1 LHREQMSTEHE
12 NIRELLH
19 AYVDGELDLAN
30 TRQTERHLQSCADCR
45 GTEKAIRELRSAL
58 ASAATAYRAPASLR
72 RKVRAALRREA
83 KSTRQAFSPWLMFAT
98 GAAFAA
104 AIFGFALF
112 QTTRA
117 GRTNAIVD
125 QVVANHVR
133 SLLAAQL
140 VDVVSSDQHTVKPW
154 FDGKIDFAPEVR
166 DLSANGLPLV
176 GGRLDYLGDKT
187 VVALVYQRNK
197 HPINLFIT
205 PAPTNRSTSTVVTT
219 RRGYNV
225 LAWAN
230 KGMKY
235 WAVSD
240 LNQAE
245 LREFAQ
251 LFEQ

>member
-1 LHREQMSTEHE
+1 MSTEHE

-19 AYVDGELDLAN
+19 AYVDGELDLVNA
-30 TRQTERHLQSCADCR
+30 RETERHLQSCKECR
-45 GTEKAIRELRSAL
+45 GTEKAIRQLHSAL
-58 ASAATAYRAPASLR
+58 SEAIAYRAPGHLR
-72 RKVRAALRREA
+72 RNVRAALRHEA
-83 KSTRQAFSPWLMFAT
+83 KSTRQTLSPWLMFAT
-98 GAAFAA
+98 GAALAA
-104 AIFGFALF
+104 VILGFALF

-117 GRTNAIVD
+117 ARTDAIVD

-166 DLSANGLPLV
+166 DLAPGGFPLA
-176 GGRLDYLGDKT
+176 GGRLDYLDGKT
-187 VVALVYQRNK
+187 VAALVYHRNK

-205 PAPTNRSTSTVVTT
+205 PTTTSRRTSPTATT

-225 LAWAN
+225 LTWTN
-230 KGMKY
+230 NGMNY

-245 LREFAQ
+245 LREFSELVRAVK
-251 LFEQ
+251 

>member
-1 LHREQMSTEHE
+1 MSTEHE

-30 TRQTERHLQSCADCR
+30 TRETERHLQSCADCR
-45 GTEKAIRELRSAL
+45 GTEKAIRELRATLTKES
-58 ASAATAYRAPASLR
+58 TAYRAPAHLR
-72 RKVRAALRREA
+72 RNVRTALRREA
-83 KSTRQAFSPWLMFAT
+83 RSTQQTLSPWLMFAT

-104 AIFGFALF
+104 LVLGFALL

-117 GRTNAIVD
+117 ARTDAIVS

-154 FDGKIDFAPEVR
+154 FNGKIDFAPEVR
-166 DLSANGLPLV
+166 DLSANGFPLV
-176 GGRLDYLGDKT
+176 GGRLDYLDGKT
-187 VVALVYQRNK
+187 IAALVYHRNK

-205 PAPTNRSTSTVVTT
+205 PVPTSQSKSPTAAT

-225 LAWAN
+225 LSWTN
-230 KGMKY
+230 NGMKY

-245 LREFAQ
+245 LRGFSE
-251 LFEQ
+251 LVRTVK

>member
-1 LHREQMSTEHE
+1 MSTEHE

-30 TRQTERHLQSCADCR
+30 ARETERHLQSCADCR
-45 GTEKAIRELRSAL
+45 GNERAIRELHSAL
-58 ASAATAYRAPASLR
+58 TSDASAYRAPAHLR
-72 RKVRAALRREA
+72 RNVRAALRREA
-83 KSTRQAFSPWLMFAT
+83 KSSRQNLSPWLMFAT

-104 AIFGFALF
+104 VILGFALF

-117 GRTNAIVD
+117 TRTNAIVD

-133 SLLAAQL
+133 SLLAVQL

-166 DLSANGLPLV
+166 DLSANGFPLV
-176 GGRLDYLGDKT
+176 GGRLDYLDGKT
-187 VVALVYQRNK
+187 VAALVYQRNK
-197 HPINLFIT
+197 HPINIFIT
-205 PAPTNRSTSTVVTT
+205 PESTGRSTAPIVIT

-225 LAWAN
+225 VSWAN
-230 KGMKY
+230 NGMKC

-240 LNQAE
+240 LNANE
-245 LREFAQ
+245 LREFTELVRAVK
-251 LFEQ
+251 

>member
-1 LHREQMSTEHE
+1 MSAEHE

-30 TRQTERHLQSCADCR
+30 TRETERHLQSCADCR
-45 GTEKAIRELRSAL
+45 GTERAIRELRSTLTSDAP
-58 ASAATAYRAPASLR
+58 AYRAPAHLR
-72 RKVRAALRREA
+72 KNVRAALRREA
-83 KSTRQAFSPWLMFAT
+83 KSSRQTLSPWLMFAT

-104 AIFGFALF
+104 VILGFTLF

-117 GRTNAIVD
+117 TRTNAIVD

-133 SLLAAQL
+133 SLLAVQL

-166 DLSANGLPLV
+166 DLSANGFPLV
-176 GGRLDYLGDKT
+176 GGRLDYLDGKT

-205 PAPTNRSTSTVVTT
+205 PEPASRSTSPNVMN

-225 LAWAN
+225 FSWTN
-230 KGMKY
+230 NGTKY

-245 LREFAQ
+245 LREFTELVQ
-251 LFEQ
+251 TVK

>member
-1 LHREQMSTEHE
+1 MSTEHE
-12 NIRELLH
+12 RIRELLH

-30 TRQTERHLQSCADCR
+30 ARETERHLRSCADCR

-58 ASAATAYRAPASLR
+58 TSEATAYRAPAHLR
-72 RKVRAALRREA
+72 RNVRAALRREA
-83 KSTRQAFSPWLMFAT
+83 KSSRQILSPWLTFAT

-104 AIFGFALF
+104 ILLGFVFF

-117 GRTNAIVD
+117 TRTNAIVD

-166 DLSANGLPLV
+166 DLSTDGFPLI
-176 GGRLDYLGDKT
+176 GGRLDYLDGKT
-187 VVALVYQRNK
+187 VAALVYQRNK

-205 PAPTNRSTSTVVTT
+205 PATTSRSTSPRIAT
-219 RRGYNV
+219 RRGYNI
-225 LAWAN
+225 LAWTN

-245 LREFAQ
+245 LRQFTG
-251 LFEQ
+251 LFER

>member
-1 LHREQMSTEHE
+1 MSAEHD

-30 TRQTERHLQSCADCR
+30 ARETERHLQSCADCH

-58 ASAATAYRAPASLR
+58 TREAPAYRAPAHLR
-72 RKVRAALRREA
+72 KRVRAALRREA
-83 KSTRQAFSPWLMFAT
+83 KSTQQTLSPWLMFAT
-98 GAAFAA
+98 GAAFATV
-104 AIFGFALF
+104 ILGFVLF
-112 QTTRA
+112 QTTRTA
-117 GRTNAIVD
+117 RTDAIVD

-166 DLSANGLPLV
+166 DLSANGFPLV
-176 GGRLDYLGDKT
+176 GGRLDYLDGKT
-187 VVALVYQRNK
+187 VTALVYQRNK

-205 PAPTNRSTSTVVTT
+205 PAPRSRSTSPIVAI

-225 LAWAN
+225 FFWTDN
-230 KGMKY
+230 GMNY

-245 LREFAQ
+245 LTEFTELVRAVK
-251 LFEQ
+251 

>member
-1 LHREQMSTEHE
+1 MSTEHE

-30 TRQTERHLQSCADCR
+30 TRETERHLQSCADCR
-45 GTEKAIRELRSAL
+45 GTEKAIRELRATLTKES
-58 ASAATAYRAPASLR
+58 TAYRAPAHLR
-72 RKVRAALRREA
+72 RNVRTALRREA
-83 KSTRQAFSPWLMFAT
+83 RSTQQTLSPWLMFAT

-104 AIFGFALF
+104 LVLGFALL

-117 GRTNAIVD
+117 ARTDAIVS
-125 QVVANHVR
+125 QVVTNHVR

-166 DLSANGLPLV
+166 DLAANGFPLV
-176 GGRLDYLGDKT
+176 GGRLDYLDGKT
-187 VVALVYQRNK
+187 VAALVYKRNK

-205 PAPTNRSTSTVVTT
+205 PAPTNRSASRTATN

-225 LAWAN
+225 VAWTN
-230 KGMKY
+230 NGMKY

-240 LNQAE
+240 LNHAE
-245 LREFAQ
+245 LREFTE
-251 LFEQ
+251 LLER

>member
-1 LHREQMSTEHE
+1 VSTEHE

-30 TRQTERHLQSCADCR
+30 MRDTERHLQSCAVCR

-58 ASAATAYRAPASLR
+58 TSEATAYRAPAHLR
-72 RKVRAALRREA
+72 RNVRAALRREA
-83 KSTRQAFSPWLMFAT
+83 RSTRQTLSPWPMFAT
-98 GAAFAA
+98 GAALAA
-104 AIFGFALF
+104 VILGFALF

-117 GRTNAIVD
+117 ARTNAIVD
-125 QVVANHVR
+125 QIVANHVR
-133 SLLAAQL
+133 SLLAVQL

-166 DLSANGLPLV
+166 DLSANGFPLV
-176 GGRLDYLGDKT
+176 GGRLDYLDGKT
-187 VVALVYQRNK
+187 VAALVYQRNK

-205 PAPTNRSTSTVVTT
+205 PAPTSQSTSPTATD

-225 LAWAN
+225 VAWTN
-230 KGMKY
+230 NGMKY

-240 LNQAE
+240 LNHAE
-245 LREFAQ
+245 LREFAD
-251 LFEQ
+251 LFER

>member
-1 LHREQMSTEHE
+1 MSTEHE

-30 TRQTERHLQSCADCR
+30 ARETERHLEGCAVCR
-45 GTEKAIRELRSAL
+45 GTEKAIRELRSAVTSE
-58 ASAATAYRAPASLR
+58 AIAYRAPAHLR
-72 RKVRAALRREA
+72 RNVRAALRREA
-83 KSTRQAFSPWLMFAT
+83 KSTRQSLSPWLMFAT

-104 AIFGFALF
+104 MILGFVLF

-117 GRTNAIVD
+117 ARTEAIVD

-166 DLSANGLPLV
+166 DLAGDGFPLV
-176 GGRLDYLGDKT
+176 GGRLDYLDGKT
-187 VVALVYQRNK
+187 VAALVYQRNK

-205 PAPTNRSTSTVVTT
+205 PTATNRSTTT
-219 RRGYNV
+219 TPTLTSRRGYNI
-225 LAWAN
+225 LAWIN
-230 KGMKY
+230 NGMKY

-240 LNQAE
+240 LNQGE

-251 LFEQ
+251 LFER

>member
-1 LHREQMSTEHE
+1 MSTAHE
-12 NIRELLH
+12 RIRELLH

-30 TRQTERHLQSCADCR
+30 ARETERHLRSCADCR

-58 ASAATAYRAPASLR
+58 TSEATAYRAPAHLR
-72 RKVRAALRREA
+72 RNVRAALRREA
-83 KSTRQAFSPWLMFAT
+83 KSSRQILSPWLTFAT
-98 GAAFAA
+98 GAAFT
-104 AIFGFALF
+104 AILLGFVFF

-117 GRTNAIVD
+117 ARTNAIVD

-140 VDVVSSDQHTVKPW
+140 VDVVSSDQHAVKPW

-166 DLSANGLPLV
+166 DLATDGFPLV
-176 GGRLDYLGDKT
+176 GGRLDYLDGKT
-187 VVALVYQRNK
+187 VATLVYQRNK

-205 PAPTNRSTSTVVTT
+205 PAPTSRNTSPTVVT

-225 LAWAN
+225 ISWTN
-230 KGMKY
+230 SGMKY

-245 LREFAQ
+245 LRQFTG
-251 LFEQ
+251 LFER

>member
-1 LHREQMSTEHE
+1 M
-12 NIRELLH
+12 
-19 AYVDGELDLAN
+19 
-30 TRQTERHLQSCADCR
+30 
-45 GTEKAIRELRSAL
+45 
-58 ASAATAYRAPASLR
+58 
-72 RKVRAALRREA
+72 
-83 KSTRQAFSPWLMFAT
+83 
-98 GAAFAA
+98 
-104 AIFGFALF
+104 LF

-117 GRTNAIVD
+117 ARTDAIVD

-166 DLSANGLPLV
+166 ELSANGFPLA
-176 GGRLDYLGDKT
+176 GGRLDYLDGKT
-187 VVALVYQRNK
+187 VAALVYHRNK

-205 PAPTNRSTSTVVTT
+205 PTATGRRTLPRATS

-225 LAWAN
+225 LAWTN
-230 KGMKY
+230 NGMNY

-245 LREFAQ
+245 LREFSELVRA
-251 LFEQ
+251 EK

>member
-1 LHREQMSTEHE
+1 MSTEHE

-30 TRQTERHLQSCADCR
+30 TRETERHLQSCADCR
-45 GTEKAIRELRSAL
+45 GTEKAIRELRATLTKES
-58 ASAATAYRAPASLR
+58 TAYRAPAHLR
-72 RKVRAALRREA
+72 RNVRTALRREA
-83 KSTRQAFSPWLMFAT
+83 RSTQQTLSPWLMFAT

-104 AIFGFALF
+104 LVLGFALL

-117 GRTNAIVD
+117 ARTDAIVS

-166 DLSANGLPLV
+166 DLAASGFPLV
-176 GGRLDYLGDKT
+176 GGRLDYLDGKT
-187 VVALVYQRNK
+187 VAALVYKRNK

-205 PAPTNRSTSTVVTT
+205 PAPTNRSASPTATN

-225 LAWAN
+225 VAWTN
-230 KGMKY
+230 NGMNY

-240 LNQAE
+240 LNHAE
-245 LREFAQ
+245 LLEFTD
-251 LFEQ
+251 LLER

>member
-1 LHREQMSTEHE
+1 MSTEHE

-30 TRQTERHLQSCADCR
+30 TLETERHLQSCADCR

-58 ASAATAYRAPASLR
+58 TTDATAYRAPAHLR
-72 RKVRAALRREA
+72 RNVRAALRREA
-83 KSTRQAFSPWLMFAT
+83 KSSRQTLSPWLMFAT

-104 AIFGFALF
+104 VILGFAFF
-112 QTTRA
+112 QMTRA
-117 GRTNAIVD
+117 ARTDAIVD

-166 DLSANGLPLV
+166 DLAANGFPLV
-176 GGRLDYLGDKT
+176 GGRLDYLDGKT
-187 VVALVYQRNK
+187 IAALVYHRNK

-205 PAPTNRSTSTVVTT
+205 PATSSSSTSPTAMN

-225 LAWAN
+225 LSWTN
-230 KGMKY
+230 NGMHY

-245 LREFAQ
+245 LREFTELLRATQ
-251 LFEQ
+251 

>member
-1 LHREQMSTEHE
+1 MSAEHE

-30 TRQTERHLQSCADCR
+30 ARETERHLERCADCR
-45 GTEKAIRELRSAL
+45 GAEKAIRELRAAL
-58 ASAATAYRAPASLR
+58 TSDATAHRAPAHLR
-72 RKVRAALRREA
+72 RNVRAALRREA
-83 KSTRQAFSPWLMFAT
+83 KLSRQTLSPWLMFAT

-104 AIFGFALF
+104 IILGFALF

-117 GRTNAIVD
+117 TRTDAIVD
-125 QVVANHVR
+125 QAVANHVR
-133 SLLAAQL
+133 SLLAAHL

-166 DLSANGLPLV
+166 DLAGNGFPLV
-176 GGRLDYLGDKT
+176 GGRLDYLDGKT
-187 VVALVYQRNK
+187 VAALVYHRNK

-205 PAPTNRSTSTVVTT
+205 PTALGNASPTVTS
-219 RRGYNV
+219 RRGYNI
-225 LAWAN
+225 LAWTN
-230 KGMKY
+230 NGLKY

-245 LREFAQ
+245 LRQFTG
-251 LFEQ
+251 LFER